1 MLSREGKMEK
11 SFLNFKA
18 ANPDWNPSDPTGS
31 LYLSRI
37 ADISARRRAITAS
50 RAGLDNTILLNDGKK
65 DLTERAQE
73 YDRALRQSQHV
84 AFRRRHVGGGSVL
97 AGGGGVAGSTNWQSA
112 VAASSMGGQG
122 IGMAETAVLGDS
134 QGSILPPPALPPVR
148 DEDRA
153 IDGGVDSALGD
164 SYVDGNANGTKPYES
179 QQEGINDDEVL
190 EDGGVLGLLAQIYAT
205 KGPKGP
211 VPAM

>member
-1 MLSREGKMEK
+1 MEK

-37 ADISARRRAITAS
+37 ADISARRRALTAS

-84 AFRRRHVGGGSVL
+84 AFRRKQVGGGSVL
-97 AGGGGVAGSTNWQSA
+97 TSGGGVAGSTVWQSA
-112 VAASSMGGQG
+112 MAASGQG
-122 IGMAETAVLGDS
+122 IGMAQTAVLGDS
-134 QGSILPPPALPPVR
+134 QGSISLPPAPAPIQ
-148 DEDRA
+148 DGDRA
-153 IDGGVDSALGD
+153 VDGGVDSALGD
-164 SYVDGNANGTKPYES
+164 SYVDGNGTKPYES
-179 QQEGINDDEVL
+179 QQEGIDDDDEL
-190 EDGGVLGLLAQIYAT
+190 EDGGVLGLLAQIYTT
-205 KGPKGP
+205 KGPRGP